1 MRHLREHQGPVHLL
15 LTDVIM
21 PGMNGRDLAE
31 QVLATHPQ
39 MRVLFMSGYTAD
51 VAPLEGALKG
61 IGTLLAKPFTPDEL
75 GHRVRE
81 ALNEP
86 R

>member
-1 MRHLREHQGPVHLL
+1 MHLL

-21 PGMNGRDLAE
+21 PEMNGRELAE
-31 QVLATHPQ
+31 RILALQPD

-51 VAPLEGALKG
+51 VAPLEGNLKG
-61 IGTLLAKPFTPDEL
+61 SGALLAKPFTPGEL
-75 GHRVRE
+75 GHRVRWV
-81 ALNEP
+81 LDEP